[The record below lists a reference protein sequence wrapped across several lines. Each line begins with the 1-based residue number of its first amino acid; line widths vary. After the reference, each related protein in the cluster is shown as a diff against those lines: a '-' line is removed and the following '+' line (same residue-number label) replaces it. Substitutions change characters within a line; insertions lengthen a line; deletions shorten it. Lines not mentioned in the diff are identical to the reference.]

1 MSEEIERPKDFK
13 GSTKI
18 NTVMHE
24 ELYHV
29 EVYLRV
35 DMSYEH
41 LNISACMTCL
51 YKEHVTNLTNFMSL
65 ERTDPPS
72 LLSCHMHVARV
83 VLSVMTCLYKKHVT
97 NLKVTNT

>member
-35 DMSYEH
+35 DMSYKH
-41 LNISACMTCL
+41 FNISAFMTSSQETCYKLELQTLEHIMTCL

-65 ERTDPPS
+65 
-72 LLSCHMHVARV
+72 
-83 VLSVMTCLYKKHVT
+83 
-97 NLKVTNT
+97 